1 VHLATVCRPPTK
13 EKGTVRVSLTIF
25 PYAKASECIEVFI
38 RVTIG
43 GEIETAIRPVSIFRP
58 LVN

>member
-1 VHLATVCRPPTK
+1 M
-13 EKGTVRVSLTIF
+13 VRISLTIF
-25 PYAKASECIEVFI
+25 PRAKASGCVEVFI

-43 GEIETAIRPVSIFRP
+43 GEIETAIRPFSIFRP